1 MTRTADKV
9 IACPSCGAEHVSR
22 VFQSINLTLGI
33 IPRQDAPTIR
43 CRCGV
48 EFDRD
53 DGRFVCWAKDWKD
66 RGAPGQLSGFPA
78 QTIPEFLL
86 KK

>member
-22 VFQSINLTLGI
+22 VFLSINLTLGFL
-33 IPRQDAPTIR
+33 PREDAPTIR
-43 CRCGV
+43 CGCGV

-66 RGAPGQLSGFPA
+66 LGAPGQLSAFPEPG
-78 QTIPEFLL
+78 IPEFLL